1 MSRKLNKEEK
11 IAFIESL
18 DDLNREEKDRLLY
31 ELAQIDDLSE
41 IIDYIDNLYR
51 RTLKRITGRLEA
63 FERVSK
69 NRSDSLPFYLLSLTK
84 TDQLKTKQEIAGF
97 VKKHPDLTEWSRS
110 IKVKTNAD
118 ALFAGV
124 EMDIAE
130 MTGKINKRI
139 ETHLKQTY
147 QETYLNRAYN
157 YHKQTKREPNFKPE
171 RLEEEYLQ
179 KAINENFKGKRFSE
193 RVWGS
198 NMDELVSKVESL
210 VTNDLNRGYP
220 IDQSSKLLAIEFDR
234 ARNRAVT
241 VLQTETNGIQAQAT
255 LDEYQDDNIKKYRY
269 LATLEVHTCPICG
282 ELDGKVFLVK
292 DAEKGVNY
300 PTMHPHCRCTTVPA
314 LEKGGKRYARDIETG
329 KGYEVESGHTF
340 KDWRKQQLNKYG
352 HTAIKDKL
360 QAERLEKDRVRR
372 TKEQFIAYRQVLGSQ
387 NMPKTFAGFYD
398 LKYNDVKGY
407 EQLKDKVF
415 IYQKTQTG
423 EWGKKINPEKQL
435 PHMESTH
442 KAGKSYIYDS
452 VDVQELFNKHHGT
465 GRIELDRH
473 GRRTNKEI
481 IELGYPIG
489 INGSDGSEVT
499 SIKIHHSEKRT
510 HIVPKKGD
518 Q

>member
-18 DDLNREEKDRLLY
+18 DDLSREEKDRLLY

-69 NRSDSLPFYLLSLTK
+69 NRSDTLPFYLLSLTK
-84 TDQLKTKQEIAGF
+84 ADQLKTKQEIAGF

-157 YHKQTKREPNFKPE
+157 YHKQTKREPNFKPK

-179 KAINENFKGKRFSE
+179 KAIEENFKGKRFSE

-198 NMDELVSKVESL
+198 NMDELVSRVESL

-220 IDQSSKLLAIEFDR
+220 IDQSSKLLAIEFER

-329 KGYEVESGHTF
+329 KGYEVGSGQTF
-340 KDWRKQQLNKYG
+340 KEWRKQQLDKYG
-352 HTAIKDKL
+352 QTAIKDKL
-360 QAERLEKDRVRR
+360 KAERLEKDRVRR
-372 TKEQFIAYRQVLGSQ
+372 TKEQFIAYRQVLGPQ

-398 LKYNDVKGY
+398 LKYNNVEGY
-407 EQLKDKVF
+407 KELKDRIRWTKSKF
-415 IYQKTQTG
+415 PTEKSLNGHFKGHRKEFGDITIEEYQKMASDLLSKPTSDKILGYQTELRRVRYDIDNNIYVLG
-423 EWGKKINPEKQL
+423 NPKVHKINTMFKPGLGRE
-435 PHMESTH
+435 
-442 KAGKSYIYDS
+442 YYD
-452 VDVQELFNKHHGT
+452 G
-465 GRIELDRH
+465 
-473 GRRTNKEI
+473 EI
-481 IELGYPIG
+481 AKDLG
-489 INGSDGSEVT
+489 N
-499 SIKIHHSEKRT
+499 
-510 HIVPKKGD
+510 
-518 Q
+518 

>member
-18 DDLNREEKDRLLY
+18 DDLSREEKDRLLY

-41 IIDYIDNLYR
+41 IIDYIDNLYH

-69 NRSDSLPFYLLSLTK
+69 NRSDILPFYLLSLTK

-124 EMDIAE
+124 GMDIAE

-179 KAINENFKGKRFSE
+179 KAIKENFKGKRFSE

-198 NMDELVSKVESL
+198 NMDELVSRVESL

-220 IDQSSKLLAIEFDR
+220 IDQSSKLLAIEFER

-255 LDEYQDDNIKKYRY
+255 LDEYQEDNIKKYRY

-282 ELDGKVFLVK
+282 ELDGKVFPVK

-329 KGYEVESGHTF
+329 KGYEVESGQTF
-340 KDWRKQQLNKYG
+340 KDWRKQQLDKYG
-352 HTAIKDKL
+352 QTAIKDKL

-398 LKYNDVKGY
+398 LKYNDVEGY
-407 EQLKDKVF
+407 KELKDRIRWTKSKF
-415 IYQKTQTG
+415 PTEKSLNGHFKDHGKEFGDITIEEYQKMASDLLSKPTSD
-423 EWGKKINPEKQL
+423 KI
-435 PHMESTH
+435 
-442 KAGKSYIYDS
+442 
-452 VDVQELFNKHHGT
+452 
-465 GRIELDRH
+465 
-473 GRRTNKEI
+473 
-481 IELGYPIG
+481 LGYQTEHRRVRYDIDNNIYVLANPKTFKIKTMFKPDLG
-489 INGSDGSEVT
+489 REYYDGEF
-499 SIKIHHSEKRT
+499 
-510 HIVPKKGD
+510 KKDVGN
-518 Q
+518 

>member
-1 MSRKLNKEEK
+1 M
-11 IAFIESL
+11 
-18 DDLNREEKDRLLY
+18 
-31 ELAQIDDLSE
+31 
-41 IIDYIDNLYR
+41 
-51 RTLKRITGRLEA
+51 
-63 FERVSK
+63 
-69 NRSDSLPFYLLSLTK
+69 PFYLLSLTK
-84 TDQLKTKQEIAGF
+84 TDKLKTKQEIAGF

-118 ALFAGV
+118 ALFTGV

-198 NMDELVSKVESL
+198 NMDELVNRVESL
-210 VTNDLNRGYP
+210 VANDLNRGYP
-220 IDQSSKLLAIEFDR
+220 IDQSSKLLAIEFER

-329 KGYEVESGHTF
+329 KGYEVESGQTF
-340 KDWRKQQLNKYG
+340 KDWRKQQLDKYG
-352 HTAIKDKL
+352 QTAIKDKL
-360 QAERLEKDRVRR
+360 QAERLEKDRVHR

-398 LKYNDVKGY
+398 LKYNDVEGY
-407 EQLKDKVF
+407 KELKDRIRWTKSKF
-415 IYQKTQTG
+415 PTEKSLNGHFKGHRKEFGDITIEEYQKMASDLLSKPTSDKILGYQTELRRVRYDIDNNIYVLG
-423 EWGKKINPEKQL
+423 NPKVHKINTMFKPDLGRE
-435 PHMESTH
+435 
-442 KAGKSYIYDS
+442 YYD
-452 VDVQELFNKHHGT
+452 G
-465 GRIELDRH
+465 
-473 GRRTNKEI
+473 EI
-481 IELGYPIG
+481 TKDLG
-489 INGSDGSEVT
+489 N
-499 SIKIHHSEKRT
+499 
-510 HIVPKKGD
+510 
-518 Q
+518 

>member
-193 RVWGS
+193 RIWGS
-198 NMDELVSKVESL
+198 NMDELVSRVESL

-220 IDQSSKLLAIEFDR
+220 VDQSSKLLAIEFER

-329 KGYEVESGHTF
+329 KGYEVESGQTF
-340 KDWRKQQLNKYG
+340 KDWRKQQLDKYG
-352 HTAIKDKL
+352 QTAIKDKL

-398 LKYNDVKGY
+398 LKYNNVEGY
-407 EQLKDKVF
+407 KELKDRIRWTKSKFPTEKSFDGHYKKHRVEF
-415 IYQKTQTG
+415 GDITKKDYLHIGQNLLSKT
-423 EWGKKINPEKQL
+423 INEN
-435 PHMESTH
+435 
-442 KAGKSYIYDS
+442 I
-452 VDVQELFNKHHGT
+452 
-465 GRIELDRH
+465 
-473 GRRTNKEI
+473 
-481 IELGYPIG
+481 LGY
-489 INGSDGSEVT
+489 DT
-499 SIKIHHSEKRT
+499 EKRRVRYDVENNIYVLGDNRSKRIT
-510 HIVPKKGD
+510 TILKPKKGVD
-518 Q
+518 YYEQDWEREFDNH

>member
-11 IAFIESL
+11 IAFVESL

-41 IIDYIDNLYR
+41 IIDYIDNLYH

-84 TDQLKTKQEIAGF
+84 ADQLKTKQEIAGF
-97 VKKHPDLTEWSRS
+97 VKRHPDLTEWSRS

-124 EMDIAE
+124 EIDIAE

-179 KAINENFKGKRFSE
+179 KAIKENFKGKRFSE

-198 NMDELVSKVESL
+198 NMDELVSRVESL

-220 IDQSSKLLAIEFDR
+220 IDQSSKLLAIEFER

-329 KGYEVESGHTF
+329 KGYEVESGQTF
-340 KDWRKQQLNKYG
+340 KDWRKQQLDKYG
-352 HTAIKDKL
+352 QTAIKDKL

-372 TKEQFIAYRQVLGSQ
+372 TKEQFIAYRQVLGPQ

-398 LKYNDVKGY
+398 LKYNDVEGY
-407 EQLKDKVF
+407 KELKDRIRWTKSKF
-415 IYQKTQTG
+415 PTEKSLNGHFEDHGKEFGDITIEEYQKMASDLLSKPTSD
-423 EWGKKINPEKQL
+423 KI
-435 PHMESTH
+435 
-442 KAGKSYIYDS
+442 
-452 VDVQELFNKHHGT
+452 
-465 GRIELDRH
+465 
-473 GRRTNKEI
+473 
-481 IELGYPIG
+481 LGYQTEYRRVRYDIDNNIYVLANPKTFKIKTMFKPDLG
-489 INGSDGSEVT
+489 REYYDGEF
-499 SIKIHHSEKRT
+499 
-510 HIVPKKGD
+510 KKDMGN
-518 Q
+518 

>member
-18 DDLNREEKDRLLY
+18 DDLSREEKDRLLY

-41 IIDYIDNLYR
+41 IIDYIDNLYH

-69 NRSDSLPFYLLSLTK
+69 NRSDLLPFYLLSLTK
-84 TDQLKTKQEIAGF
+84 NDQLKTKQEIAGF

-130 MTGKINKRI
+130 MNGKINKRI

-198 NMDELVSKVESL
+198 NMDELVSRVESL

-282 ELDGKVFLVK
+282 ELDGKVFSVK

-329 KGYEVESGHTF
+329 KGYEVDSGQTF
-340 KDWRKQQLNKYG
+340 KDWRKQQLDKYG
-352 HTAIKDKL
+352 QTAIKDKL

-372 TKEQFIAYRQVLGSQ
+372 SKEQFIAYRQVLGSQ

-398 LKYNDVKGY
+398 LKYNDAEGY
-407 EQLKDKVF
+407 KELKDRIRWAKSKF
-415 IYQKTQTG
+415 PTEKSLNGHFKGHRKEFGDITIEEYQKMASDLLSKPTSDKILGYQTELRRVRYDIDNNIYVLG
-423 EWGKKINPEKQL
+423 NPKVHKINTMFKPDLGRE
-435 PHMESTH
+435 
-442 KAGKSYIYDS
+442 YYD
-452 VDVQELFNKHHGT
+452 G
-465 GRIELDRH
+465 
-473 GRRTNKEI
+473 EI
-481 IELGYPIG
+481 TKDLG
-489 INGSDGSEVT
+489 N
-499 SIKIHHSEKRT
+499 
-510 HIVPKKGD
+510 
-518 Q
+518 

>member
-18 DDLNREEKDRLLY
+18 DDLSREEKDRLLY

-84 TDQLKTKQEIAGF
+84 TDQMKTKQEIAGF

-124 EMDIAE
+124 EMDVAE

-220 IDQSSKLLAIEFDR
+220 IDQSSKLLAIEFER

-329 KGYEVESGHTF
+329 KGYEVDSGQTF
-340 KDWRKQQLNKYG
+340 NDWRKQQLNKYG
-352 HTAIKDKL
+352 QTAIKDKL

-398 LKYNDVKGY
+398 LKYNDVEGY
-407 EQLKDKVF
+407 KELKDRIRWTKSKFPTEKSFDGHYKKHRVEF
-415 IYQKTQTG
+415 GDIAKEDYLHIGQNLLSKT
-423 EWGKKINPEKQL
+423 INEN
-435 PHMESTH
+435 
-442 KAGKSYIYDS
+442 I
-452 VDVQELFNKHHGT
+452 
-465 GRIELDRH
+465 
-473 GRRTNKEI
+473 
-481 IELGYPIG
+481 LGYDTEMRRVRYDLENNIYVLG
-489 INGSDGSEVT
+489 DNRS
-499 SIKIHHSEKRT
+499 KRIT
-510 HIVPKKGD
+510 TILKPKKGVD
-518 Q
+518 YYEQDWEREFNDH

>member
-41 IIDYIDNLYR
+41 IIDYIDNLYH

-69 NRSDSLPFYLLSLTK
+69 NRSDILPFYLLSLTK
-84 TDQLKTKQEIAGF
+84 ADQLKTKQEIAGF
-97 VKKHPDLTEWSRS
+97 VKKHSDLTEWSRS

-139 ETHLKQTY
+139 ETNLKQTY

-198 NMDELVSKVESL
+198 NMDELVSRVESL

-220 IDQSSKLLAIEFDR
+220 IDQSSKLLAIEFER

-282 ELDGKVFLVK
+282 ELDGKVFFVK

-329 KGYEVESGHTF
+329 KGYEVESGQTF
-340 KDWRKQQLNKYG
+340 KDWRKQQLDKYDQ
-352 HTAIKDKL
+352 TAIKDKL

-372 TKEQFIAYRQVLGSQ
+372 TKEQFIAYRQVLGPQ

-398 LKYNDVKGY
+398 LKYNDAEGY
-407 EQLKDKVF
+407 KELKDRIRWTKSKF
-415 IYQKTQTG
+415 PTEKSLNGHFKGHRKEFGDITIEEYQKMASDLLSKPTSDKILGYQTELRRVRYDIDNNIYVLG
-423 EWGKKINPEKQL
+423 NPKVHKINTMFKPDLGRE
-435 PHMESTH
+435 
-442 KAGKSYIYDS
+442 YYD
-452 VDVQELFNKHHGT
+452 G
-465 GRIELDRH
+465 
-473 GRRTNKEI
+473 EI
-481 IELGYPIG
+481 TKDLG
-489 INGSDGSEVT
+489 N
-499 SIKIHHSEKRT
+499 
-510 HIVPKKGD
+510 
-518 Q
+518 

>member
-31 ELAQIDDLSE
+31 ELAQIDDLGE
-41 IIDYIDNLYR
+41 IIDYIDNLYH

-63 FERVSK
+63 FEKVSK

-84 TDQLKTKQEIAGF
+84 ADQLKTKQEIAGF

-198 NMDELVSKVESL
+198 NMDELVSRVESL
-210 VTNDLNRGYP
+210 VINDLNRGYP
-220 IDQSSKLLAIEFDR
+220 IDQSSKHLANEF
-234 ARNRAVT
+234 
-241 VLQTETNGIQAQAT
+241 
-255 LDEYQDDNIKKYRY
+255 
-269 LATLEVHTCPICG
+269 
-282 ELDGKVFLVK
+282 
-292 DAEKGVNY
+292 
-300 PTMHPHCRCTTVPA
+300 
-314 LEKGGKRYARDIETG
+314 
-329 KGYEVESGHTF
+329 
-340 KDWRKQQLNKYG
+340 
-352 HTAIKDKL
+352 
-360 QAERLEKDRVRR
+360 
-372 TKEQFIAYRQVLGSQ
+372 
-387 NMPKTFAGFYD
+387 
-398 LKYNDVKGY
+398 
-407 EQLKDKVF
+407 
-415 IYQKTQTG
+415 
-423 EWGKKINPEKQL
+423 
-435 PHMESTH
+435 
-442 KAGKSYIYDS
+442 
-452 VDVQELFNKHHGT
+452 
-465 GRIELDRH
+465 
-473 GRRTNKEI
+473 
-481 IELGYPIG
+481 
-489 INGSDGSEVT
+489 
-499 SIKIHHSEKRT
+499 
-510 HIVPKKGD
+510 
-518 Q
+518 

>member
-18 DDLNREEKDRLLY
+18 DDLSREEKDRLLY

-41 IIDYIDNLYR
+41 IIDYIDNLYH

-69 NRSDSLPFYLLSLTK
+69 NRSDILPFYLLSLTK
-84 TDQLKTKQEIAGF
+84 NDQLKTKQEIAGF

-179 KAINENFKGKRFSE
+179 KAIKENFKGKRFSE

-198 NMDELVSKVESL
+198 NMDELVSRVESL

-220 IDQSSKLLAIEFDR
+220 IDQSSKLLAIEFER

-282 ELDGKVFLVK
+282 ELDGKVFPVK

-329 KGYEVESGHTF
+329 KGYEVESGQTF
-340 KDWRKQQLNKYG
+340 KDWRKQQLDKYG
-352 HTAIKDKL
+352 QTAIKDKL
-360 QAERLEKDRVRR
+360 QAERLEKDRARR

-398 LKYNDVKGY
+398 LKYNDVEGY
-407 EQLKDKVF
+407 KELKDRIRWTKSKF
-415 IYQKTQTG
+415 PTEKSLNGHFKDHGKEFGDITIEEYQKMASDLLSKPTSDKILGYQTELRRVRYDIDNNIYVLG
-423 EWGKKINPEKQL
+423 NPKVHKINTMFKPDLGRE
-435 PHMESTH
+435 
-442 KAGKSYIYDS
+442 YYD
-452 VDVQELFNKHHGT
+452 G
-465 GRIELDRH
+465 
-473 GRRTNKEI
+473 EI
-481 IELGYPIG
+481 TKDLG
-489 INGSDGSEVT
+489 N
-499 SIKIHHSEKRT
+499 
-510 HIVPKKGD
+510 
-518 Q
+518 

>member
-18 DDLNREEKDRLLY
+18 DDLSREEKDRLLY
-31 ELAQIDDLSE
+31 ELAQIDDLGE
-41 IIDYIDNLYR
+41 IIDYIDNLYH

-84 TDQLKTKQEIAGF
+84 ADQLKTKQEIAGF

-198 NMDELVSKVESL
+198 NMDELVSRVESL

-220 IDQSSKLLAIEFDR
+220 IDQSSKLLAIEFER

-329 KGYEVESGHTF
+329 KGYEVESGQTF
-340 KDWRKQQLNKYG
+340 KDWRKQQLDKYG
-352 HTAIKDKL
+352 QTAIKDKL

-398 LKYNDVKGY
+398 LKYNDVEGY
-407 EQLKDKVF
+407 KELKDRIRWTKSKF
-415 IYQKTQTG
+415 PTEKSLNGHFKDHGKEFGDITIEEYQKMASDLLSKPTSDKILGYQTELRRVRYDIDNNIYVLG
-423 EWGKKINPEKQL
+423 NPKVHKINTMFKPDLGRE
-435 PHMESTH
+435 
-442 KAGKSYIYDS
+442 YYD
-452 VDVQELFNKHHGT
+452 G
-465 GRIELDRH
+465 
-473 GRRTNKEI
+473 EI
-481 IELGYPIG
+481 TKDLG
-489 INGSDGSEVT
+489 N
-499 SIKIHHSEKRT
+499 
-510 HIVPKKGD
+510 
-518 Q
+518 

>member
-41 IIDYIDNLYR
+41 IIDYIDNLYH

-171 RLEEEYLQ
+171 RLEEEYIQ
-179 KAINENFKGKRFSE
+179 KAINENFKGKQFSE

-198 NMDELVSKVESL
+198 NMDELVSRVESL

-220 IDQSSKLLAIEFDR
+220 IDQSSKLLAIEFER

-282 ELDGKVFLVK
+282 ELDGKVFPVK

-329 KGYEVESGHTF
+329 KGYEVESGQTF
-340 KDWRKQQLNKYG
+340 KDWRKQQLDKYG
-352 HTAIKDKL
+352 QTAIKDKL

-372 TKEQFIAYRQVLGSQ
+372 TKEQFTAYRQVLGPQ

-398 LKYNDVKGY
+398 LKYNDVEGY
-407 EQLKDKVF
+407 KELKDRIRWAKSKF
-415 IYQKTQTG
+415 PTEKSLNGHFKDHGEEFGDITIEEYQKMASDLLSKPTSDKILGYQTELRRVRYDIDNNIYVLG
-423 EWGKKINPEKQL
+423 NPKVHKINTMFKPDLGRE
-435 PHMESTH
+435 
-442 KAGKSYIYDS
+442 YYD
-452 VDVQELFNKHHGT
+452 G
-465 GRIELDRH
+465 
-473 GRRTNKEI
+473 EI
-481 IELGYPIG
+481 TKDLG
-489 INGSDGSEVT
+489 N
-499 SIKIHHSEKRT
+499 
-510 HIVPKKGD
+510 
-518 Q
+518 

>member
-41 IIDYIDNLYR
+41 IIDYIDNLYH

-97 VKKHPDLTEWSRS
+97 VKKHPVLTEWSRS

-179 KAINENFKGKRFSE
+179 KAIKENFKGKRFSE

-198 NMDELVSKVESL
+198 NMDELVSRVESL

-329 KGYEVESGHTF
+329 KGYEVESGQTF
-340 KDWRKQQLNKYG
+340 KNWRKQQLDKYG
-352 HTAIKDKL
+352 QTAIKDKL

-398 LKYNDVKGY
+398 LKYNDVEGY
-407 EQLKDKVF
+407 KELKDRIRWAKSKF
-415 IYQKTQTG
+415 PTEKSLNGHFKDHGKEFGDITIEEYQKMASDLLSKPTSDKILGYQTELRRVRYDIDNNIYVLG
-423 EWGKKINPEKQL
+423 NPKVHKINTMFKPDLGRE
-435 PHMESTH
+435 
-442 KAGKSYIYDS
+442 YYD
-452 VDVQELFNKHHGT
+452 G
-465 GRIELDRH
+465 
-473 GRRTNKEI
+473 EI
-481 IELGYPIG
+481 TKDLG
-489 INGSDGSEVT
+489 N
-499 SIKIHHSEKRT
+499 
-510 HIVPKKGD
+510 
-518 Q
+518 

>member
-18 DDLNREEKDRLLY
+18 DDLSREEKDRLLY

-41 IIDYIDNLYR
+41 IIDYIDNLYH

-69 NRSDSLPFYLLSLTK
+69 NRSDILPFYLLSLTK
-84 TDQLKTKQEIAGF
+84 ADQLKTKQEIAGF

-147 QETYLNRAYN
+147 QETYLNRTYN

-198 NMDELVSKVESL
+198 NMDELVSRVESL

-220 IDQSSKLLAIEFDR
+220 VDQSSKLLAIEFER

-329 KGYEVESGHTF
+329 KGYEVESGQTF
-340 KDWRKQQLNKYG
+340 KEWRKQQLDKYG
-352 HTAIKDKL
+352 QTAIKDKL

-398 LKYNDVKGY
+398 LKYNNVEGY

-452 VDVQELFNKHHGT
+452 VDVQELFNKYHGT

>member
-18 DDLNREEKDRLLY
+18 DDLSREEKDRLQY

-41 IIDYIDNLYR
+41 IIDYIDNLYH

-69 NRSDSLPFYLLSLTK
+69 NRSDTLPFYLLSLTK
-84 TDQLKTKQEIAGF
+84 ADQLKTKQEIAGF

-110 IKVKTNAD
+110 IKVKTNAE

-124 EMDIAE
+124 GMDIAE
-130 MTGKINKRI
+130 MTDKINKRI

-198 NMDELVSKVESL
+198 NMDELVSRVESL

-329 KGYEVESGHTF
+329 KGYEVESGQTF
-340 KDWRKQQLNKYG
+340 KEWRKQQLDTYG
-352 HTAIKDKL
+352 QTAIKDKL

-372 TKEQFIAYRQVLGSQ
+372 TKEQFIAYRQVLGPQ

-398 LKYNDVKGY
+398 LKYNNVEGY
-407 EQLKDKVF
+407 KELKDRIRWTKSKF
-415 IYQKTQTG
+415 PTEKSLNGHFKGHRKEFGDITIEEYQKMASDLLSKPTSDKILGYQTELRRVRYDIDNNIYVLG
-423 EWGKKINPEKQL
+423 NPKVHKINTMFKPDLGRE
-435 PHMESTH
+435 
-442 KAGKSYIYDS
+442 YYD
-452 VDVQELFNKHHGT
+452 G
-465 GRIELDRH
+465 
-473 GRRTNKEI
+473 EI
-481 IELGYPIG
+481 TKDLG
-489 INGSDGSEVT
+489 N
-499 SIKIHHSEKRT
+499 
-510 HIVPKKGD
+510 
-518 Q
+518 

>member
-1 MSRKLNKEEK
+1 M
-11 IAFIESL
+11 
-18 DDLNREEKDRLLY
+18 
-31 ELAQIDDLSE
+31 
-41 IIDYIDNLYR
+41 
-51 RTLKRITGRLEA
+51 

-69 NRSDSLPFYLLSLTK
+69 NRSDILPFYLLSLTK
-84 TDQLKTKQEIAGF
+84 NDQLKTKQEIAGF

-179 KAINENFKGKRFSE
+179 KAIKENFKGKRFSE

-198 NMDELVSKVESL
+198 NMDELVSRVESL

-220 IDQSSKLLAIEFDR
+220 IDQSSKLLAIEFER

-282 ELDGKVFLVK
+282 ELDGKVFPVK

-329 KGYEVESGHTF
+329 KGYEVESGQTF
-340 KDWRKQQLNKYG
+340 KDWRKQQLDKYG
-352 HTAIKDKL
+352 QTAIKDKL
-360 QAERLEKDRVRR
+360 QAERLEKDRARR

-398 LKYNDVKGY
+398 LKYNDVEGY
-407 EQLKDKVF
+407 KELKDRIRWTKSKF
-415 IYQKTQTG
+415 PTEKSLNGHFKDHGKEFGDITIEEYQKMASDLLSKPTSDKILGYQTELRRVRYDIDNNIYVLG
-423 EWGKKINPEKQL
+423 NPKVHKINTMFKPDLGRE
-435 PHMESTH
+435 
-442 KAGKSYIYDS
+442 YYD
-452 VDVQELFNKHHGT
+452 G
-465 GRIELDRH
+465 
-473 GRRTNKEI
+473 EI
-481 IELGYPIG
+481 TKDLG
-489 INGSDGSEVT
+489 N
-499 SIKIHHSEKRT
+499 
-510 HIVPKKGD
+510 
-518 Q
+518 